1 MFCHLTKKLR
11 LPKGLCIENPLIDHF
26 CPVTTVFIMF
36 LHGFTLFN
44 LSPIFIPHFYK
55 TSSPCVTLCHH
66 SRAYTFSLSCM
77 CRLWTV
83 VCGVYERM
91 VGSEDGWGRKH
102 KLQAGLLLLA
112 VSLTSVWLFLSTP
125 EHATIVPSSL
135 LIIRSNCTHIDT

>member
-1 MFCHLTKKLR
+1 MSSHQKTEVTKGVVHRKPINRPL
-11 LPKGLCIENPLIDHF
+11 LPCNNCIHHVSP
-26 CPVTTVFIMF
+26 P
-36 LHGFTLFN
+36 GFMLFN

-55 TSSPCVTLCHH
+55 TSSPCVTLCHY

-112 VSLTSVWLFLSTP
+112 VSLTSERLFLSTP